1 MMLLTLLLLPQTAEI
16 LSVMQWRMANTD
28 SFRLLAD
35 IEYQGWVTRE
45 DSQRDRESVG
55 VKISSWIDRT
65 DEELTRQRHIFRFLI
80 GPQISGNESIYR
92 FEGEERS
99 LGDANFLRLDR
110 IPQQLGG
117 VRLDRFV
124 GRWLRIEKQDIAKR
138 IDLPVIGGGRDLTD
152 EDSQYLLE
160 QFRQTPF
167 FTVQQRLKDEVVG
180 GANTFHYTIKPELS
194 FFKDFFVTSE
204 TVRKGRELTSDE
216 RRIVD
221 RFFSNVQAETGEI
234 WIGHSDY
241 YLYRLF
247 LRFNYND
254 GLRDGSLSLTLTF
267 SDFNQPYQ
275 IADPEG
281 EVQDVSQIIESLL
294 PSFVNK
300 LPLANIGGQNLI
312 NSGDG
317 SRGGLSVSVTTIQAE
332 DPDRDGLNNYL
343 EFFYGSDPNN
353 PDTDGDGMLDGAE
366 VIGGRNPTGPGRLF
380 DFGLSEALNR
390 DEEAS
395 ESKINEIKAKTADIE
410 ALDTGTTAENSNSSA
425 Q

>member
-1 MMLLTLLLLPQTAEI
+1 
-16 LSVMQWRMANTD
+16 
-28 SFRLLAD
+28 
-35 IEYQGWVTRE
+35 
-45 DSQRDRESVG
+45 
-55 VKISSWIDRT
+55 
-65 DEELTRQRHIFRFLI
+65 
-80 GPQISGNESIYR
+80 
-92 FEGEERS
+92 
-99 LGDANFLRLDR
+99 
-110 IPQQLGG
+110 
-117 VRLDRFV
+117 
-124 GRWLRIEKQDIAKR
+124 
-138 IDLPVIGGGRDLTD
+138 
-152 EDSQYLLE
+152 
-160 QFRQTPF
+160 
-167 FTVQQRLKDEVVG
+167 
-180 GANTFHYTIKPELS
+180 
-194 FFKDFFVTSE
+194 FVTSE